1 LIDAGM
7 GTGTW
12 LEEMA
17 STCRVLGLDDHEE
30 SLEIARPVVEAAGGQ
45 VRKSSLESIDLESK
59 CATVVTAMDVLEHIE
74 DDGGTLRELWRLLKP
89 GGVLILTVPALPFLW
104 SDWDE
109 SLHHFRRYR
118 KQDLA
123 RIIEPLN
130 AEVVRLSYF
139 NASAI
144 VPVWFVRTWRKLR
157 KPKSNEEWAE
167 HRVPGPFWN
176 RVLYAAMVVPAKWGW
191 FRPPL
196 GVSLLVVL
204 RKPQS

>member
-1 LIDAGM
+1 M

-17 STCRVLGLDDHEE
+17 ATCQVLGLDDHDE
-30 SLEIARPVVEAAGGQ
+30 SLEIAGPRIQAVGGRVMKTTLEQ
-45 VRKSSLESIDLESK
+45 IPLESE

-74 DDGGTLRELWRLLKP
+74 DDAATLRELWRLVKP

-123 RIIEPLN
+123 RTIEPLN
-130 AEVVRLSYF
+130 SEVLRLAYF

-144 VPVWFVRTWRKLR
+144 LPVWFVRSRRKYR
-157 KPKSNEEWAE
+157 KPKPGEEWAE
-167 HRVPGPFWN
+167 HRVPAPFLN
-176 RVLYAAMVVPAKWGW
+176 RLLYASMVHPAKWRW
-191 FRPPL
+191 FQPPL
-196 GVSLLVVL
+196 GVSLLAVL
-204 RKPQS
+204 RKS